1 MNHRNRAEFQI
12 DCASV
17 NGTQVPVTAPR
28 FHIPPFALAVRIPSK
43 RMLMLDIRADVP
55 TSPVSV
61 EGVMNVGADGD
72 PLKGSG
78 VGRQRALIGV
88 RAYARRQQA
97 TA

>member
-1 MNHRNRAEFQI
+1 
-12 DCASV
+12 
-17 NGTQVPVTAPR
+17 
-28 FHIPPFALAVRIPSK
+28 
-43 RMLMLDIRADVP
+43 MLDIRADVP